1 MAGSLL
7 CSAQFAWLP
16 CTLCASK
23 SALDAYVSLVS
34 KKKEFESKMEFMKNI
49 REWRRFRA
57 TREALSRL
65 SDRELNDLGIGR
77 GEIDYT
83 ARLSAY

>member
-1 MAGSLL
+1 MASV
-7 CSAQFAWLP
+7 CRQSV
-16 CTLCASK
+16 
-23 SALDAYVSLVS
+23 YVGVVS
-34 KKKEFESKMEFMKNI
+34 KTQAFESKMELIKNI

-83 ARLSAY
+83 ARRAAI

>member
-1 MAGSLL
+1 L
-7 CSAQFAWLP
+7 CSAQFAWLL
-16 CTLCASK
+16 CRLCASK
-23 SALDAYVSLVS
+23 SALSDYIGKVT
-34 KKKEFESKMEFMKNI
+34 KKKEFESKMELMKNI

-83 ARLSAY
+83 ARRAAY

>member
-1 MAGSLL
+1 MCG
-7 CSAQFAWLP
+7 AQFAWLL
-16 CTLCASK
+16 CRLCASK
-23 SALDAYVSLVS
+23 SALNAYVVGIA
-34 KKKEFESKMEFMKNI
+34 KKKAFENKMEFMKSI

-77 GEIDYT
+77 GEIDFT
-83 ARLSAY
+83 ARRAAN